1 MQSARARQ
9 IVCEKKQL
17 AKQKTVEKQELVAYA
32 KARRAAEI
40 SPAAEHSSTPPLSLH
55 GASSRQPELPTAS
68 QKFYH
73 ARASQEANK
82 AAPESDYSKL
92 PKLISAGDGVW

>member
-1 MQSARARQ
+1 M
-9 IVCEKKQL
+9 
-17 AKQKTVEKQELVAYA
+17 EKQELVAYA

-68 QKFYH
+68 QKIDTRTSEGCV
-73 ARASQEANK
+73 AQEANK

-92 PKLISAGDGVW
+92 PKLINAGDGASREHSKRMRM